1 MAVGAAALGA
11 ACAVFDP
18 DGRVLLVRH
27 TYGARNWELPG
38 GGSQPG
44 EDPRATAR
52 RELLEETGLDIEPGP
67 LTGIYYEVAHEA
79 GPILHAVFRIDWMLG
94 HTVPEP
100 RSPEVDAAE
109 FWPITA
115 LPRPLSDFTAAR
127 IDDANSGRT
136 VARTVGV
143 RSWLPDPN

>member
-1 MAVGAAALGA
+1 
-11 ACAVFDP
+11 
-18 DGRVLLVRH
+18 
-27 TYGARNWELPG
+27 
-38 GGSQPG
+38 
-44 EDPRATAR
+44 
-52 RELLEETGLDIEPGP
+52 

>member
-18 DGRVLLVRH
+18 EGRVLLVRH

-38 GGSQPG
+38 GGSQAG
-44 EDPRATAR
+44 EDPRATAQ

-67 LTGIYYEVAHEA
+67 LTGVYYEVAHES
-79 GPILHAVFRIDWMLG
+79 GPFLHVVFRIEWMPG
-94 HTVPEP
+94 QTVPAP

-109 FWPITA
+109 FWPITS
-115 LPRPLSDFTAAR
+115 LPRPLSDFTASR
-127 IDDANSGRT
+127 IDDASLGHA
-136 VARTVGV
+136 VARTVRA